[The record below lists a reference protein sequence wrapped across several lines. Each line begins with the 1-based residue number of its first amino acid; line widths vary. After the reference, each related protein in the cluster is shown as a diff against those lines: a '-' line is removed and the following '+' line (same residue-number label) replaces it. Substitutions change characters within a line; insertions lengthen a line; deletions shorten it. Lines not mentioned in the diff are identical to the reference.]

1 MPKSIQIQINPQV
14 LIWAR
19 EEAGYK
25 KEEIAGKLKIPT
37 SRYIDWELGKEDI
50 PLGYLKKIAN
60 YFKRQLAV
68 FLLPAPP
75 PKIKKPRDF
84 RNLALRR
91 AGGLLGKGL
100 SPDILLAIRR
110 TDKYLSLAAR
120 IAGSAYWEN
129 QYQWLMDIKTPKTGY
144 PNDIINITVW
154 LRKRLKIS
162 LEDQKKFHGINDAF
176 QKWRDSIEGELGV
189 FVFQFDMPDN
199 EVDGFSYAEHQ
210 PPYAIVINKNI
221 PAVRKIFTLF
231 HELAHIFRHQ
241 SGICQTDQDHF
252 EKKIELEC
260 NEFAGKFLVPDSAVV
275 PITGMDDL
283 TTIANEYRISRE
295 VYLRRN
301 LERQLISR
309 DDFFNLLNEI
319 REIPI
324 PPRRKPRGYPTPP
337 NSSKSTRGKKFFDL
351 VLNAVCENK
360 IDYLSASD
368 ALGLGYSYIAAYE

>member
-1 MPKSIQIQINPQV
+1 MPKSIQIKINPQV

-60 YFKRQLAV
+60 HFKRQLAV

-84 RNLALRR
+84 RNLALSRE
-91 AGGLLGKGL
+91 GL

-110 TDKYLSLAAR
+110 TGKYLSLAAR
-120 IAGSAYWEN
+120 IAGNAYWKN
-129 QYQWLMDIKTPKTGY
+129 QYQWLMDIKTLKTGY
-144 PNDIINITVW
+144 AEDIIKMTDW
-154 LRKRLKIS
+154 LRHRLKIS
-162 LEDQKKFHGINDAF
+162 PEDQKKFYGINDAF
-176 QKWRDSIEGELGV
+176 QKWRNSIENELGV

-241 SGICQTDQDHF
+241 SGICQTEQDHF
-252 EKKIELEC
+252 EKSIELEC
-260 NEFAGKFLVPDSAVV
+260 NEFAGKFLVPDPEVQ
-275 PITGMDDL
+275 PITNIEEI
-283 TTIANEYRISRE
+283 TTFARQYHVSRE

-309 DDFFNLLNEI
+309 DDFFTLLSEI

-324 PPRRKPRGYPTPP
+324 PPRRKPKGYPTPP